1 MTRSLM
7 IFGDSNTHGTPPIT
21 TLGASARFDHRH
33 RWTSLLAA
41 QLPDWE
47 VVVEGQPGRTT
58 LHDDPIEGSHRN
70 GIRVLPA
77 LLESHRPLHLVVVML
92 GTNDL
97 KHRFSVTAWDI
108 AQSLER
114 LVRLIRISGA
124 GPMGAAPGVLLV
136 APPPILEQG
145 VLAEAYRGGAEKS
158 QRLGAEIGEMA
169 ARNGLPFVDLAPL
182 IAVSPLD
189 GIHYDAAAAPVIA
202 DAIATAIQTH
212 FA

>member
-114 LVRLIRISGA
+114 
-124 GPMGAAPGVLLV
+124 
-136 APPPILEQG
+136 
-145 VLAEAYRGGAEKS
+145 
-158 QRLGAEIGEMA
+158 
-169 ARNGLPFVDLAPL
+169 
-182 IAVSPLD
+182 
-189 GIHYDAAAAPVIA
+189 
-202 DAIATAIQTH
+202 
-212 FA
+212 